1 MVGEAKE
8 AARVAIVM
16 TADQELALAAA
27 EADTKRKNPGTVSG
41 ALWGVVRKTQ
51 WMLNR

>member
-1 MVGEAKE
+1 MVGEAEE

-27 EADTKRKNPGTVSG
+27 EAPDVAWK
-41 ALWGVVRKTQ
+41 L
-51 WMLNR
+51 